1 VSSAELRVV
10 QRRGTFALA
19 GRETRRVLSLWTQ
32 TILPPAV
39 TALLFLG
46 VFGGALGQ
54 RIRQVEGLDYVAF
67 ILPGLLVMSTV
78 GPAIANAS
86 TSLYQARAEG
96 YVEDVLTSPLRPWQI
111 VASYVAGSLVRAW
124 TAALAVAVV
133 AAPFTSGVS
142 HPVPAALALA
152 LAGLVFAS
160 LGVIVGIAAET
171 FDQHAFVANLVVTPL
186 ALLAGVFYSA
196 RSLDEP
202 WQTAT
207 RLDPLYY
214 LVDATRYGFTG
225 VHEAPVSLSLGVT
238 AAVAISVF
246 GIAVSLVAR
255 GWRLKP

>member
-1 VSSAELRVV
+1 
-10 QRRGTFALA
+10 
-19 GRETRRVLSLWTQ
+19 VLSLWTQ
-32 TILPPAV
+32 TILPPVV
-39 TALLFLG
+39 TALLFLA
-46 VFGGALGQ
+46 VFGGALGS
-54 RIRQVEGLDYVAF
+54 RIQQVEGLDYLPF

-86 TSLYQARAEG
+86 TSLYQARSEG
-96 YVEDVLTSPLRPWQI
+96 YIEDVLTSPLRPWQI

-124 TAALAVAVV
+124 AAALVVVLV
-133 AAPFTSGVS
+133 AAPFTSGVAN
-142 HPVPAALALA
+142 PAAGAAALA

-171 FDQHAFVANLVVTPL
+171 FDQHAFVANLIVTPL
-186 ALLAGVFYSA
+186 AVLAGVFYSA
-196 RSLDEP
+196 RTLDEP

-214 LVDATRYGFTG
+214 LVDAARYGFTG

-238 AAVAISVF
+238 AAVAAGVF
-246 GIAVSLVAR
+246 ATAVTLLGR